1 VVELIRIPLNDIVS
15 KIKEK
20 TGLSE
25 QQILEKVDKKC
36 QQLAGLVSKD
46 GAAHI
51 IANELGVKLLEH
63 GGRQKIKDI
72 FAGMR
77 SVEIV
82 GRILQVYEPKDFTRS
97 DGTPGKVGSF
107 SIGDETGMT
116 RVVCWGEQT
125 SILRDLKPG
134 IIALIV
140 NAQARDNNR
149 GFKELHLSEQSRVAV
164 NPPGETVGEVK
175 ERSQAARKA
184 IKELSE
190 QDANVEILGTITES
204 FAPKFFEICPQCNKS
219 AKQGNCAQHGQVT
232 PNYSCVFNVILDDG
246 SDNIR
251 VVFFRNQM
259 ERLLNKSTE
268 DILAYRENL
277 DSFEQVRSD
286 LLGHIIKVVGK
297 VNRNMFFDRLEF
309 VAQLVFANP
318 NPDEELARLSAQ
330 A

>member
-1 VVELIRIPLNDIVS
+1 MVELIRIPLNDIVT

-20 TGLSE
+20 TQLSE
-25 QQILEKVDKKC
+25 AQILEKVDKKC
-36 QQLAGLVSKD
+36 QQLAGLVSRD

-63 GGRQKIKDI
+63 GGRQKIKDV

-77 SVEIV
+77 SVELLGKV
-82 GRILQVYEPKDFTRS
+82 MQVYEAREFSRA
-97 DGTPGKVGSF
+97 DGTPGHVGSF
-107 SIGDETGMT
+107 SIGDETGTT
-116 RVVCWGEQT
+116 RVVCWGDQT
-125 SILRDLKPG
+125 KLLKEVQTG
-134 IIALIV
+134 NVVLIV
-140 NAQARDNNR
+140 NAQSRENNR
-149 GFKELHLSEQSRVAV
+149 GGKELHLSDQSKLVV

-175 ERSQAARKA
+175 ARSDAPRKA
-184 IKELSE
+184 IKDLNE
-190 QDANVEILGTITES
+190 QDANVEVLGTITES
-204 FAPKFFEICPQCNKS
+204 FAPKFFEICPTCNKS
-219 AKQGNCAQHGQVT
+219 AKQGNCAQHGAVT
-232 PNYSCVFNVILDDG
+232 PNYSCVFNAILDDG

-268 DILAYRENL
+268 DVLAYRENL

-286 LLGHIIKVVGK
+286 LLGHIVKIVGK

-318 NPDEELARLSAQ
+318 NPEEELAKMQ
-330 A
+330 TQ